1 MKFSWIGWKGL
12 IFSESSLSET
22 CGQSMELLIHSFWIA
37 GIVVYHDNRQYILTS
52 RNGQSTMMPVY
63 PSGSSLWNVSLI
75 GNYQNQSAFSQP
87 GARVQL
93 NTTLPCYL
101 NSGNNTEISLK
112 RVLSLWN
119 LELKDVSFFVSFFS

>member
-1 MKFSWIGWKGL
+1 
-12 IFSESSLSET
+12 
-22 CGQSMELLIHSFWIA
+22 
-37 GIVVYHDNRQYILTS
+37 
-52 RNGQSTMMPVY
+52 MMPVY

-101 NSGNNTEISLK
+101 NSGNKTEISVK
-112 RVLSLWN
+112 RVLPSQN
-119 LELKDVSFFVSFFS
+119 LELKDVSFFISFFS